1 MSGIYYRET
10 VAKALEIISQHG
22 DNAER
27 IAAESYVNCFY
38 DGELLQAVTW
48 KAVRK
53 VIREIQV
60 AERPSGS
67 WMH

>member
-1 MSGIYYRET
+1 MTGIDYKDT
-10 VAKALEIISQHG
+10 VTKALEIISQHG

-38 DGELLQAVTW
+38 EGDYSKAVTW
-48 KAVRK
+48 KAVCSA
-53 VIREIQV
+53 IRELKV
-60 AERPSGS
+60 AHRTDSG